1 MAGTTQR
8 GEVKGGVLQ
17 EWRVG
22 SNNLKEDRV
31 LLKTLAMFDT
41 QRRAFTT
48 LMKARELINHQ
59 PLYETSKK
67 FGACKNNA

>member
-1 MAGTTQR
+1 MPDITQR
-8 GEVKGGVLQ
+8 GQLKGGVLQ

-41 QRRAFTT
+41 QKRAFMT
-48 LMKARELINHQ
+48 LMKVLR
-59 PLYETSKK
+59 Y
-67 FGACKNNA
+67 

>member
-1 MAGTTQR
+1 MPDITQR
-8 GEVKGGVLQ
+8 GHLKGGVLQ

-41 QRRAFTT
+41 QKRAFMT
-48 LMKARELINHQ
+48 LMKVLR
-59 PLYETSKK
+59 Y
-67 FGACKNNA
+67 